1 MVCFLAAFAL
11 PATLRTALLVMAPR
25 GGARIIPIAPVSP
38 ALRIAMLSYGLVELT
53 GQAID
58 PARMTAFTFG
68 VSAILCVVMLAVSLP
83 TVGRELQRRSPR
95 GRGARGAS
103 PPAPCRAG
111 SGARSRRCLA
121 APGRGVTL
129 LVANAYSSSHSTV
142 SPRRGKWM

>member
-1 MVCFLAAFAL
+1 
-11 PATLRTALLVMAPR
+11 MAPR

-58 PARMTAFTFG
+58 PARITAFTFG

-95 GRGARGAS
+95 GPRCAGRK
-103 PPAPCRAG
+103 PPCAVPSRFRRPKSAL
-111 SGARSRRCLA
+111 SRRARARCDA
-121 APGRGVTL
+121 ACGERL
-129 LVANAYSSSHSTV
+129 LQ
-142 SPRRGKWM
+142 